1 MILFDLLS
9 LVSPVFAC
17 AAIGYLWR
25 RMNRPFDSETVT
37 GLTVNIGTPCI
48 VFDTLTRLDV
58 SLADFGLMA
67 AASLVAIAGFGIIGL
82 LWLLITGFSRAAF
95 LPALMFPNC
104 GNIGLPVCLFA
115 FGEAGLGFAVSF
127 FAVMIVLQFTVGVAI
142 AAGTASFRLLLT
154 SPVVYALVI
163 TLIVMALDLPVP
175 EPIAKT
181 TQLLAGLTIPV
192 MLIALGVSIA
202 QLRISS
208 LGESLAVA
216 VTRMVLG
223 FGVGTATAWA
233 FALPPVMAGV
243 LILQSSL
250 PVAVFSYLFA
260 LRYGRAPETVAGA
273 VVLSTLFSFV
283 SLPFLLYLVMPG
295 D

>member
-1 MILFDLLS
+1 
-9 LVSPVFAC
+9 
-17 AAIGYLWR
+17 
-25 RMNRPFDSETVT
+25 
-37 GLTVNIGTPCI
+37 
-48 VFDTLTRLDV
+48 
-58 SLADFGLMA
+58 
-67 AASLVAIAGFGIIGL
+67 
-82 LWLLITGFSRAAF
+82 
-95 LPALMFPNC
+95 MFPNC

-142 AAGTASFRLLLT
+142 AAGKASFRLLLT
-154 SPVVYALVI
+154 SPVAYALVLA
-163 TLIVMALDLPVP
+163 LIVMSLDLTVP

-181 TQLLAGLTIPV
+181 TQLLSGVTIPV

-223 FGVGTATAWA
+223 FGVGTATAWG
-233 FALPPVMAGV
+233 FDLPPVMAGV
-243 LILQSSL
+243 LIIQSSL
-250 PVAVFSYLFA
+250 PVAVFTYLFA
-260 LRYGRAPETVAGA
+260 LRYGRSPETLAGA

-283 SLPFLLYLVMPG
+283 SLPVVLYLVMPSG
-295 D
+295 

>member
-1 MILFDLLS
+1 LILFDLLS